1 MVQSIKANIP
11 LKGLS
16 TGKSSPK
23 IEAIGFTGET
33 CRTATARF
41 IAALGGGSSVEETKP
56 EIYETESANQHVE
69 SDV

>member
-1 MVQSIKANIP
+1 MSQSIKATIP

-16 TGKSSPK
+16 TGKSSTK

-41 IAALGGGSSVEETKP
+41 IAALGGDNSVEEVKP
-56 EIYETESANQHVE
+56 EIYETESAYQHVE
-69 SDV
+69 NDA